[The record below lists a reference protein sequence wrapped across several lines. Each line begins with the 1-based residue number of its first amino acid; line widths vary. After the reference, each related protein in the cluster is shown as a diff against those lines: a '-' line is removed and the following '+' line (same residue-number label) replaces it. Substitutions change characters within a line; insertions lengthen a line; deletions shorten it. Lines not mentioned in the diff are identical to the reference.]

1 MFALWTRRGGINLR
15 VRKRKVQKWFRYL
28 TFCLLCPQGNKSYG
42 GCDMRQH
49 VPIKAAAEKIIHGS
63 FFFIK
68 CAENTFKKYVCAWRR
83 NDAVGGNSGRVICE
97 GPDFYFW
104 HMKRVK
110 SFEKRI
116 EITLPLAA
124 AGDRQIL
131 EAHKIFRKLRKQFF
145 QLESRTLFYQRDLW
159 DTEDKWLGWTCG
171 FFGLKNWKLSLEV
184 LEKIGEQK
192 SC

>member
-1 MFALWTRRGGINLR
+1 MLELWTRRVGMNLR

-28 TFCLLCPQGNKSYG
+28 TLCLLYPQGKKSYG

-49 VPIKAAAEKIIHGS
+49 VPIKAAAEKIIHG
-63 FFFIK
+63 FFFHEMCRK
-68 CAENTFKKYVCAWRR
+68 HFQKNMYAPGDEATWRGR
-83 NDAVGGNSGRVICE
+83 KGNSGRVICE

-116 EITLPLAA
+116 EITLPLVA

-145 QLESRTLFYQRDLW
+145 QLESRILFLSAW
-159 DTEDKWLGWTCG
+159 FVG
-171 FFGLKNWKLSLEV
+171 FWR
-184 LEKIGEQK
+184 
-192 SC
+192 